1 MIHQEGEKKAAP
13 AHERTNRV
21 QVSTVKPANFFVSIS
36 KYRLQD
42 FDQIELHAVGNAASN
57 AVIGSESLV
66 R

>member
-42 FDQIELHAVGNAASN
+42 FD
-57 AVIGSESLV
+57 
-66 R
+66 